1 LLNPN
6 SIKRKDLRNFALIWT
21 FIFTVISVFPLIKG
35 EGELRLRAIIVAA
48 AFLIIGLFIPN
59 ILKYFYIYWVKFGEI
74 MGNIVSKVI
83 LTLLFFIVFFPV
95 GLVFRLMG
103 KDLLSKK
110 LDKNTNSYWINR
122 EIQPGSM
129 ENQF

>member
-1 LLNPN
+1 MLNPN

-21 FIFTVISVFPLIKG
+21 FIFTVISIFPLIKG
-35 EGELRLRAIIVAA
+35 EGELRLWSIIVASI
-48 AFLIIGLFIPN
+48 FLITGLLVPN
-59 ILKYFYIYWVKFGEI
+59 ILKYFYIYWIKFGEI

-110 LDKNTNSYWINR
+110 LDKNTSSYWIER

>member
-1 LLNPN
+1 MLNPN

-35 EGELRLRAIIVAA
+35 EGELRLWAIIVAA

>member
-35 EGELRLRAIIVAA
+35 EGELRLWAIIVAA